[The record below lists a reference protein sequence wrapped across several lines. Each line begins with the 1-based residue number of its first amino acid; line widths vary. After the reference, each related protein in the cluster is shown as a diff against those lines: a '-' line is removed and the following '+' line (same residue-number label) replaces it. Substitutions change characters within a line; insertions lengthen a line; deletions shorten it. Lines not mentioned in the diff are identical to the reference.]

1 MSEEEG
7 KWTGFWG
14 GGAGY
19 SGDFHQIV
27 RYSASGFL
35 SR

>member
-1 MSEEEG
+1 MDG
-7 KWTGFWG
+7 VLG
-14 GGAGY
+14 GVVGVDAGY
-19 SGDFHQIV
+19 SGDFHQII